1 MGQTEGGLPLYAHL
15 RGRGSVLTWLGEF
28 FILFSSDWP
37 VGAGV
42 VGWGWG
48 LLALAQAALSTCLGL
63 CFLGIQP
70 REGAQCQRALRL
82 LLLVIPPT
90 HQSTHTCL
98 FLTHTLTFTLV
109 SKAQGVGHASRAAG
123 WGVDC
128 HGLGILRKTD
138 EARPTLPGLQSS
150 GGRHCCPKS
159 WVSGNLLLVMKGT
172 HGFCAPSMCHSG
184 DPMSGFE
191 DLDGKVRS
199 I

>member
-1 MGQTEGGLPLYAHL
+1 MGLGSACSRTGCPEHLFGPVFPGDTAQGGGTVPKSLEIAPLGH
-15 RGRGSVLTWLGEF
+15 STNP
-28 FILFSSDWP
+28 P
-37 VGAGV
+37 VN
-42 VGWGWG
+42 
-48 LLALAQAALSTCLGL
+48 T
-63 CFLGIQP
+63 I
-70 REGAQCQRALRL
+70 
-82 LLLVIPPT
+82 I
-90 HQSTHTCL
+90 CL

-138 EARPTLPGLQSS
+138 EARPTLPGLPSS